1 MRPSLVIFDCD
12 GVLVDSEPI
21 TNRLLREDLA
31 ARGLDL
37 TLERIEEIFVGGTM
51 ATVFE
56 NARALGAD
64 LPDGWVDWFYEQMY
78 AELAKGTPLIDGI
91 EDVLDQLDAAGIP
104 YAVGSNGSLRKMSI
118 TLGSHPALH
127 ARLKDALYSA
137 HALGVAKPDPE
148 LYLKPARDAGVAPE
162 ACAVVDDSATGCTAG
177 VRAGMRTMGFAEH
190 NDGARL
196 KAVGA
201 EPFHR
206 MADLPGLLGL

>member
-21 TNRLLREDLA
+21 TNRLLRDDLA

-37 TLERIEEIFVGGTM
+37 TLDRIEEVFVGGTM
-51 ATVFE
+51 ASVGET
-56 NARALGAD
+56 AREMGAD
-64 LPDGWVDWFYEQMY
+64 IPEGWVDAFYEQMY
-78 AELAKGTPLIDGI
+78 AELAKGTPLVDGI

-118 TLGSHPALH
+118 TLGGHPALY
-127 ARLKDALYSA
+127 ARLETTLYSA
-137 HALGVAKPDPE
+137 HTLGVAKPDPE
-148 LYLKPARDAGVAPE
+148 LYLKPARDAGVPPE
-162 ACAVVDDSATGCTAG
+162 QCAVVDDSATGCTAG
-177 VRAGMRTMGFAEH
+177 VRAGMRTMGYAEH

-206 MADLPGLLGL
+206 MSDLPGLLGL